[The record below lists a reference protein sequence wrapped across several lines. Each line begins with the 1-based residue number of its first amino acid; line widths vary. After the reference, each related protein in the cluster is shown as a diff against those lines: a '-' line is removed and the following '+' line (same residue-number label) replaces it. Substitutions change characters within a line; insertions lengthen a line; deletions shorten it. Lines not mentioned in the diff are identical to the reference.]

1 MRLGSYRTCV
11 VVWNLENAVKLL
23 SRSFLPVVFD
33 VFAAAEVDAFADY
46 GEFFVV
52 VVAAA
57 ALGATG
63 AIVEELDDV
72 SP

>member
-1 MRLGSYRTCV
+1 MGF
-11 VVWNLENAVKLL
+11 LENAEKPVFQ
-23 SRSFLPVVFD
+23 SFLPVAFD
-33 VFAAAEVDAFADY
+33 VFAAAEVDVFADY

-52 VVAAA
+52 VVAA
-57 ALGATG
+57 GATG

>member
-1 MRLGSYRTCV
+1 MKPVLQ
-11 VVWNLENAVKLL
+11 
-23 SRSFLPVVFD
+23 SFLPVVFG
-33 VFAAAEVDAFADY
+33 VFAAAEADAFADY

-52 VVAAA
+52 VAA
-57 ALGATG
+57 GVTG

>member
-1 MRLGSYRTCV
+1 M
-11 VVWNLENAVKLL
+11 KL
-23 SRSFLPVVFD
+23 STRSFLPVVFG
-33 VFAAAEVDAFADY
+33 VFAAAEADAFADY

-52 VVAAA
+52 VVAA
-57 ALGATG
+57 GATG

>member
-1 MRLGSYRTCV
+1 M
-11 VVWNLENAVKLL
+11 KL
-23 SRSFLPVVFD
+23 STRSFLPVAFD
-33 VFAAAEVDAFADY
+33 VFAAAEVDVFADY

-57 ALGATG
+57 AAALGVTG

>member
-1 MRLGSYRTCV
+1 M
-11 VVWNLENAVKLL
+11 KLL
-23 SRSFLPVVFD
+23 TRSFLPVVFD
-33 VFAAAEVDAFADY
+33 VFAAAEADAFADY

-52 VVAAA
+52 VAA
-57 ALGATG
+57 GVTG

>member
-1 MRLGSYRTCV
+1 
-11 VVWNLENAVKLL
+11 VWNLENAVKL
-23 SRSFLPVVFD
+23 STRSFLPVAFD
-33 VFAAAEVDAFADY
+33 VFAAAEADAFADY

-52 VVAAA
+52 VVAA
-57 ALGATG
+57 GATG